1 MDRRERL
8 LYHQIH
14 PLKLAID
21 CSSGTL
27 SYCLLWQHRLRPALA
42 VQMLPAPLVSL
53 ALVRWADLKPYRE
66 SRFGRYVGRHMTPG
80 MQAVRLIGNIVISV
94 AAWYRRPWLLV
105 AGVLVVL
112 FGWGKGRLLG

>member
-1 MDRRERL
+1 
-8 LYHQIH
+8 
-14 PLKLAID
+14 
-21 CSSGTL
+21 
-27 SYCLLWQHRLRPALA
+27 
-42 VQMLPAPLVSL
+42 
-53 ALVRWADLKPYRE
+53 
-66 SRFGRYVGRHMTPG
+66 MTPG